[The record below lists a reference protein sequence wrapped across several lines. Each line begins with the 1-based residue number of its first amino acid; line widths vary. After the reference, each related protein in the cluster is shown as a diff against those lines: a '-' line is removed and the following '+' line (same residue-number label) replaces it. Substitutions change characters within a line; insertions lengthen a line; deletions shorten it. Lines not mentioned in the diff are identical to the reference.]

1 MAHGLR
7 MLSYKKKGE
16 LNNICEPYSNM
27 LWAKVQS
34 TSWNRISYIHCKKD
48 TVSIIHG
55 RWLNLSIKRTNS
67 SHNFNLESPFMTV
80 VKKHGGSE
88 GVNSE
93 ERPDTPVRVTQWLFT
108 LKYDTCCFFC
118 VPECMW
124 KYARRCQ
131 SQWHIYISHD
141 IFSLWRNLVCVCQSP
156 LSRAALCRGCK
167 GNVTGPFFTLL
178 CKDQWVL
185 GTGA

>member
-1 MAHGLR
+1 MWT
-7 MLSYKKKGE
+7 
-16 LNNICEPYSNM
+16 NIATCCEPKCKVLPESELVTSN
-27 LWAKVQS
+27 A
-34 TSWNRISYIHCKKD
+34 KKD

-55 RWLNLSIKRTNS
+55 RWLNLSIKRTNL
-67 SHNFNLESPFMTV
+67 SHNFNLASPFMTV

-124 KYARRCQ
+124 KYAKRCQ